1 MPQRSSLSLW
11 LLLAAALAAQHGVH
25 AFSGRAGTSILGPS
39 RSTTHVLPHAAAST
53 VFEGE
58 PTERARTAIDHRQVI
73 RQFAVTNLEG
83 QQVYFDDLIGP
94 PPPLG
99 DNENE
104 QQQTSI
110 VVFLRSLG

>member
-1 MPQRSSLSLW
+1 MITLIHSAMMQPQRKSLSLW
-11 LLLAAALAAQHGVH
+11 LLLAAALVPPGAHS
-25 AFSGRAGTSILGPS
+25 FAGWF
-39 RSTTHVLPHAAAST
+39 STTKTVVSRAATAT
-53 VFEGE
+53 LFEGE
-58 PTERARTAIDHRQVI
+58 PTERAKTAMDHRQVI
-73 RQFAVTNLEG
+73 RQFPVTNLDG

-99 DNENE
+99 END

>member
-1 MPQRSSLSLW
+1 MPM
-11 LLLAAALAAQHGVH
+11 
-25 AFSGRAGTSILGPS
+25 
-39 RSTTHVLPHAAAST
+39 
-53 VFEGE
+53 
-58 PTERARTAIDHRQVI
+58 AIYI
-73 RQFAVTNLEG
+73 FAVTNLNG